1 MTMATTMTKVTT
13 TTIKTTKTTTA
24 AMMTTSMTLCISYSV
39 TEYNY
44 CLSPA
49 LSNSNSAANDTKR
62 THNSRRLKLQ
72 TLFISVQRQRT
83 GGEDEQKSELRAHQV
98 LFVVNR
104 GILHCRH
111 LDKSTGHPRKNFV
124 FSIFRRKMFPPP
136 LPNHHDHPSS
146 DHVFQ
151 TFLLPSHNQRIHG
164 RCMYRACTKTSVRP
178 PATELQAGVYI
189 HGAAPGFHAA
199 PFAAPATHDCQWP
212 SAECAHQTPPQR
224 PHSLPA

>member
-1 MTMATTMTKVTT
+1 MNKNQSFELIKFYLLLIEGSGIAAIWANPQGTHPTPRLLPQP
-13 TTIKTTKTTTA
+13 TIPIPTRREAYDGYPPIIPPPSLPTH
-24 AMMTTSMTLCISYSV
+24 
-39 TEYNY
+39 
-44 CLSPA
+44 LS
-49 LSNSNSAANDTKR
+49 
-62 THNSRRLKLQ
+62 
-72 TLFISVQRQRT
+72 
-83 GGEDEQKSELRAHQV
+83 RAP
-98 LFVVNR
+98 LAPSP
-104 GILHCRH
+104 I
-111 LDKSTGHPRKNFV
+111 
-124 FSIFRRKMFPPP
+124 PPP

-212 SAECAHQTPPQR
+212 SAQCAHQTPPQR

>member
-111 LDKSTGHPRKNFV
+111 LDKSTGHSSHPQTA
-124 FSIFRRKMFPPP
+124 PPANNSNPHAKGGLRWLSAYHPAP
-136 LPNHHDHPSS
+136 LPPYPSLTRPSRSVTHPS
-146 DHVFQ
+146 
-151 TFLLPSHNQRIHG
+151 P
-164 RCMYRACTKTSVRP
+164 
-178 PATELQAGVYI
+178 
-189 HGAAPGFHAA
+189 
-199 PFAAPATHDCQWP
+199 
-212 SAECAHQTPPQR
+212 TPK
-224 PHSLPA
+224 SS

>member
-1 MTMATTMTKVTT
+1 MNKNQSFELIKFYLLLIEGSCIAAIWTNPQGTHPTPRLLPQP
-13 TTIKTTKTTTA
+13 TIPIPT
-24 AMMTTSMTLCISYSV
+24 
-39 TEYNY
+39 
-44 CLSPA
+44 
-49 LSNSNSAANDTKR
+49 
-62 THNSRRLKLQ
+62 RREAYDGYPP
-72 TLFISVQRQRT
+72 I
-83 GGEDEQKSELRAHQV
+83 
-98 LFVVNR
+98 
-104 GILHCRH
+104 
-111 LDKSTGHPRKNFV
+111 RKNFV